1 MEIIFLTAR
10 LLMSRC
16 VLPNRNKNTRIITQ
30 IGEKEYLLEAKS
42 SWAKFGCQ
50 FDPSVITSAKLENGP
65 YLMVNDSFL
74 GEGKISSIQNID
86 SGNNEYIILKVTV
99 Y

>member
-1 MEIIFLTAR
+1 MGQ
-10 LLMSRC
+10 C
-16 VLPNRNKNTRIITQ
+16 VRSSKNKNKIVITQ
-30 IGEKEYLLEAKS
+30 IGEKEYLLETKS

-50 FDPSVITSAKLENGP
+50 FDPSFITSAKLENGP

-86 SGNNEYIILKVTV
+86 SENKEHIILKITV